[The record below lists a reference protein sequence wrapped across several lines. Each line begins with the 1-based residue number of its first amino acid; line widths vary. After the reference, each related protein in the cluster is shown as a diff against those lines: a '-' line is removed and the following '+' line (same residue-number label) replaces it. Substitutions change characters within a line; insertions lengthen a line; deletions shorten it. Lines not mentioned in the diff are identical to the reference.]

1 MKSIQLAHATALWLA
16 LSLHPSWAHEAAEKS
31 IHATA
36 MTDEQNIQ
44 HTMKSLF
51 DKPDAPLKVAPVS
64 VEGGYSVAGWIQ
76 GNRGGRALLK
86 KEKGE
91 WSILVCGGDDL
102 KKASSLSMAGMTP
115 KSARKLAQIA
125 SAAENNL
132 PADELKKFSMLEGA
146 IRTDGSPHGPH
157 PEKQGHAGH
166 SSPRNHPK

>member
-31 IHATA
+31 VNATA
-36 MTDEQNIQ
+36 MTDEQRIR

-51 DKPDAPLKVAPVS
+51 DKPDAPLRVTPVS
-64 VEGGYSVAGWIQ
+64 IEGEYAVAGWIQ
-76 GNRGGRALLK
+76 NNRGGRALLK

-102 KKASSLSMAGMTP
+102 KKASSLSMAGIDSS
-115 KSARKLAQIA
+115 SARKLAQKI

-132 PADELKKFSMLEGA
+132 STDELKKFSMFEGA
-146 IRTDGSPHGPH
+146 INADGSAHEPH
-157 PEKQGHAGH
+157 PKEKGHAGH
-166 SSPRNHPK
+166 DSSINQPK